1 MGRFRSESVIGKVWA
16 PFLAAL
22 LATACSAQSETGNPP
37 RAGSGGAGTGG
48 ASAGTG
54 GAPTVDPGSGGNTP
68 PGDAASGGAGGG
80 GGGGGAIGGGD
91 GPATDGGPLTNCT
104 TAGSELCEDFESGQL
119 DMQRWKLNKPSASA
133 SITVDDIHAHT
144 GKYAVHIKVVPNQQS
159 TAMINETVT
168 FPAATNAFYAR
179 MFVYFSPDIP
189 VAGGANPDM
198 HTGFLLGN
206 GNNDRG
212 NVQAGLGL
220 SGFGSAKQWLSYSI
234 FYANPKFEFGPSSKS
249 LIAANQW
256 QCVELFEDGSDP
268 KTEIRQIWVDDKE
281 LTELKTDSAK
291 AAGGQVNHLPPKW
304 ASVSFGIWEYH
315 PIPVLSDMWIDD
327 IRVSS
332 KKIGCA
338 N

>member
-1 MGRFRSESVIGKVWA
+1 LANGLV
-16 PFLAAL
+16 PFVVAL
-22 LATACSAQSETGNPP
+22 LVTACSAQSETGNPP
-37 RAGSGGAGTGG
+37 KAGSGGAETGGAGAGTGG
-48 ASAGTG
+48 ATS
-54 GAPTVDPGSGGNTP
+54 VDPGSGGITAP
-68 PGDAASGGAGGG
+68 IDAAGSGGG
-80 GGGGGAIGGGD
+80 GGSGMIDAGD
-91 GPATDGGPLTNCT
+91 APAADSGPLTNCM

-168 FPAATNAFYAR
+168 FPSTTNAFYAR

-212 NVQAGLGL
+212 NVQAGVGL

-234 FYANPKFEFGPSSKS
+234 FYASPKFEFGPSSKS

-291 AAGGQVNHLPPKW
+291 AAGGQSNHLPPKW

>member
-1 MGRFRSESVIGKVWA
+1 MDFPRSVIV
-16 PFLAAL
+16 PFAVPLVPLVLLVPLAL
-22 LATACSAQSETGNPP
+22 LATGCSAQIETGKPAT
-37 RAGSGGAGTGG
+37 AGSGGAGTGG
-48 ASAGTG
+48 FSTGSGGATSIDSGSG
-54 GAPTVDPGSGGNTP
+54 GAPPAIDAASDGANGDAP
-68 PGDAASGGAGGG
+68 PGDGA
-80 GGGGGAIGGGD
+80 
-91 GPATDGGPLTNCT
+91 PLSNCV
-104 TAGSELCEDFESGQL
+104 TAGSELCEDFESGML
-119 DMQRWKLNKPSASA
+119 DMQKWKLNKPSGSA

-159 TAMINETVT
+159 TAMINESVT
-168 FPAATNAFYAR
+168 FPTTTNSFYAR

-198 HTGFLLGN
+198 HSGFLLGN
-206 GNNDRG
+206 GNNNLG
-212 NVQAGLGL
+212 NVQAGVGL
-220 SGFGSAKQWLSYSI
+220 AGFGSAKQWLSYSI

-249 LIAANQW
+249 VIAANQW

-291 AAGGQVNHLPPKW
+291 AAGGQSNHLPPKW

-315 PIPVLSDMWIDD
+315 PIPTLSDMWIDD
-327 IRVSS
+327 IRVST